1 MQYEKKRYSIKERFH
16 LNKLFFL
23 DFSYWTDIG
32 RKSEDGSPILER
44 KHYTLIEK
52 TTIVL
57 TALVIDLVYNGL
69 MILFLTKLLSQE
81 TLHKHSFTL
90 WSYVAKQDVLL
101 LLQTGI
107 MRSLAT
113 YIFFACILAPV
124 WEELAFRWYW
134 FSKKLRNRDED
145 EILKPGVIALLGRK
159 PIYPIVIITSLVFG
173 VVHGGAINILLQ
185 GFGGFVLSY
194 VYLRNGRSL
203 GSGMVLHS
211 LFNASLILISYLGA
225 KDSLMAVT
233 LPYWLVLPF

>member
-1 MQYEKKRYSIKERFH
+1 MEYEKQKCTLKERWNR
-16 LNKLFFL
+16 NKLFFL
-23 DFSYWTDIG
+23 DFYYWKETG
-32 RKSEDGSPILER
+32 RQSEDGSPILQKQR
-44 KHYTLIEK
+44 RTFIEK
-52 TTIVL
+52 TTVVL
-57 TALVIDLVYNGL
+57 TALVVDLIYNGL
-69 MILFLTKLLSQE
+69 MILFLTRLLSQE

-90 WSYVAKQDVLL
+90 WNYVVKQDVLS
-101 LLQTGI
+101 LLQVGLT
-107 MRSLAT
+107 RSLVA

-145 EILKPGVIALLGRK
+145 EILKPSVIKRLGRK
-159 PIYPIVIITSLVFG
+159 PIYPIIIITSLVFG

-203 GSGMVLHS
+203 ASGMILHS

-233 LPYWLVLPF
+233 LPYWLALPF